1 VRAAVHSVY
10 GELPE
15 VREIEIDPPKAGEVL
30 LRMAASGV
38 CRSDWHAVL
47 GIHRHAV
54 PIVLGHEGSAIVEEV
69 GEGVVGLEPG
79 DHVVCSW
86 LPSCGACRRCLG
98 GRPVL
103 CERLGPFDEGFLGD
117 GTTRFHDGSLRI
129 HHNVPSSFA
138 ERSVVPA
145 STAIRVDPSLPL
157 EQVALLG
164 CAVMTGVGAVRTTAG
179 VRPGDAVVV
188 VGCGAVG
195 LSAVQGARIAGAAAI
210 VAVDVVPSK
219 LELARELGATDAV
232 LAGDDV
238 ERRVRDAV
246 GGGADAAFEC
256 LGRPET
262 IELVTRV
269 IGPGGVA
276 VLVGMAPPDALVAV
290 AALEVTMQERTLTG
304 SWYGSVVPERDFPT
318 LADLLAR
325 GELRLDPLIARTIAI
340 EEIGAAL
347 ARFESGAETRSVI
360 VYDR

>member
-1 VRAAVHSVY
+1 
-10 GELPE
+10 
-15 VREIEIDPPKAGEVL
+15 
-30 LRMAASGV
+30 
-38 CRSDWHAVL
+38 
-47 GIHRHAV
+47 
-54 PIVLGHEGSAIVEEV
+54 
-69 GEGVVGLEPG
+69 
-79 DHVVCSW
+79 
-86 LPSCGACRRCLG
+86 
-98 GRPVL
+98 
-103 CERLGPFDEGFLGD
+103 
-117 GTTRFHDGSLRI
+117 
-129 HHNVPSSFA
+129 
-138 ERSVVPA
+138 
-145 STAIRVDPSLPL
+145 
-157 EQVALLG
+157 
-164 CAVMTGVGAVRTTAG
+164 
-179 VRPGDAVVV
+179 
-188 VGCGAVG
+188 
-195 LSAVQGARIAGAAAI
+195 
-210 VAVDVVPSK
+210 
-219 LELARELGATDAV
+219 
-232 LAGDDV
+232 
-238 ERRVRDAV
+238 VRDAV